1 MAITLDVN
9 DSKQVASPGRIEF
22 DTGVSGQ
29 KAVVFSGIAIPNWN
43 LNDDS
48 TIFHQTVTV
57 NLRYTVLA
65 VVQATMSLGLAS
77 IYNDDSAFLFSTES
91 ATLAIDNTTQELL
104 LQVDAAL
111 LGDPASL
118 NRFGYQVVVV
128 VTTQVTGISGTIR
141 FAKDVFDASH
151 ITGGQVEQLFL
162 VSADL
167 QTILP
172 PPPNGGFGQVQYNP
186 VAYGMITGMTTSGN
200 DFDVTYN
207 IAAAPY
213 NQQLFVIVQAGPV
226 FTPTNQTSTGQ
237 TAGPSPVV
245 LTVTT
250 PSVSGVDFRIVNFIN
265 K

>member
-1 MAITLDVN
+1 M
-9 DSKQVASPGRIEF
+9 
-22 DTGVSGQ
+22 
-29 KAVVFSGIAIPNWN
+29 
-43 LNDDS
+43 
-48 TIFHQTVTV
+48 TV

-141 FAKDVFDASH
+141 FGKDVFDAPH
-151 ITGGQVEQLFL
+151 ITGGQVQQLFL

-167 QTILP
+167 QVFLP
-172 PPPNGGFGQVQYNP
+172 PPPGQGFGQYQYNP
-186 VAYGMITGMTTSGN
+186 VAYGMITGLKANGN
-200 DFDVTYN
+200 DFEVTYN

-213 NQQLFVIVQAGPV
+213 NQQLYVIVQAGPA
-226 FTPTNQTSTGQ
+226 FTPANPTSTGQ
-237 TAGPSPVV
+237 TGGPSPVV

-250 PSVSGVDFRIVNFIN
+250 PSVSGVDFRILNFVG